1 MQVSCGTFPP
11 KTTWRRNWPRRPSQ
25 SWRRTSSSLCQ
36 AKTLMATSRRP
47 LRQTF
52 STTPQDASGTPHLFV
67 SSLCGCSMLLW
78 LRCISSWL
86 TWVWFPSHEH
96 IFYMGTCSGSAR
108 QLTGSGLVEL
118 LPHPFIFTVVCESLR
133 HSRPPALWLCLCACW
148 RVFHLQ
154 TNFHFVNIWLG

>member
-25 SWRRTSSSLCQ
+25 SWRSTSSSLCQ
-36 AKTLMATSRRP
+36 AKKLMATSRRP
-47 LRQTF
+47 LRQTS

-67 SSLCGCSMLLW
+67 SSLCGSSMPLW

-86 TWVWFPSHEH
+86 TWVWFPSHDH
-96 IFYMGTCSGSAR
+96 IFYMGTCSGSTR

-118 LPHPFIFTVVCESLR
+118 QGFKLTILMIDYQNNIS
-133 HSRPPALWLCLCACW
+133 
-148 RVFHLQ
+148 
-154 TNFHFVNIWLG
+154 VNIFMRSLIVKPTIFSKYQYNVL